1 MADNKKHQPT
11 ENEQNVGQ
19 TVSSIET
26 FLKENG
32 NKISYVV
39 IAILVIVAA
48 CLLFNRYVSAPKIQE
63 ALGQS
68 FTAEQYFAQGDF
80 EKALNGDGNALGLL
94 DVIDE
99 YGKKAGAIVYFEA
112 GVCQLQLKNYNEAI
126 NYLNK
131 YKGKDN
137 IISGR
142 AQCCLGD
149 AYVGLGDFNKAISCY
164 EKAIKVNGDN
174 ILSAQYLFKAGL
186 VAEEMGQTE
195 KALGYYDQIQVKYP
209 QSPEAVDIDKYIYRV
224 KNSK

>member
-1 MADNKKHQPT
+1 MANNKKLQPT
-11 ENEQNVGQ
+11 ENEPNVGQ

-26 FLKENG
+26 YLKENG
-32 NKISYVV
+32 NKISYVI

-48 CLLFNRYVSAPKIQE
+48 CLLFNKYVTAPKQQE
-63 ALGQS
+63 ALGQA

-112 GVCQLQLKNYNEAI
+112 GVSELQLKNYNEAI
-126 NYLNK
+126 YYLNK

-149 AYVGLGDFNKAISCY
+149 AYVGLVDLNKAITCY
-164 EKAIKVNGDN
+164 DKAVKVNGN
-174 ILSAQYLFKAGL
+174 NVLSAQYLFKAGL
-186 VAEEMGQTE
+186 VSEELGLYD
-195 KALGYYDQIQVKYP
+195 KALAYYDQIQVKYP